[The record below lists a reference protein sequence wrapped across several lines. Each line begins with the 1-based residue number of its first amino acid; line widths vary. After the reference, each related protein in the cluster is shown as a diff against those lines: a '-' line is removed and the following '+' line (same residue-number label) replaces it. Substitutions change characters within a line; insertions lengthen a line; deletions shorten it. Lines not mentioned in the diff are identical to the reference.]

1 MPVSSRPTPSR
12 RQRHGTE
19 PVPAAPARRRR
30 RRRPRRRFPWFPLL
44 LLLVLAIGVRLVF
57 SLSASDPEAL
67 PSLPELPQILSAPKE
82 PPELPE
88 WVTVDL
94 LPVNEYSRPGTALER
109 VNGIVVHYVGNPG
122 TTAQNNRNYFAGL
135 AETGERKASSHFVI
149 GMDGAI
155 LQCVPLDE
163 IAYCSNQRND
173 DTISIE
179 CCHPDE
185 DGQFTQETYDSL
197 VQLVAFLSDYY
208 DLDRDQIIR
217 HYDVT
222 GKLCPIYYV
231 EHEDAWEDFK
241 DDVFA
246 SGKSG
251 LAGLFS

>member
-1 MPVSSRPTPSR
+1 MPVSTRPAPTR
-12 RQRHGTE
+12 RQNRSSE
-19 PVPAAPARRRR
+19 PAAPARRRR
-30 RRRPRRRFPWFPLL
+30 RRRHRQQFPWRLL
-44 LLLVLAIGVRLVF
+44 LLLLALVVGVRLVC
-57 SLSASDPEAL
+57 SLSASAPEAL
-67 PSLPELPQILSAPKE
+67 PELPELSDILSAPKE
-82 PPELPE
+82 PPEMPE

-94 LPVNEYSRPGTALER
+94 LPVNEYSRPGTALEQ

-135 AETGERKASSHFVI
+135 AETGERKASSHFVV
-149 GMDGAI
+149 GVDGEI

-179 CCHPDE
+179 CCHPGE

-197 VQLVAFLSDYY
+197 VQLVTFLADYY

-231 EHEDAWEDFK
+231 EHEDAWESFK
-241 DDVFA
+241 DDVFK
-246 SGKSG
+246 GHRSG
-251 LAGLFS
+251 LAALFP